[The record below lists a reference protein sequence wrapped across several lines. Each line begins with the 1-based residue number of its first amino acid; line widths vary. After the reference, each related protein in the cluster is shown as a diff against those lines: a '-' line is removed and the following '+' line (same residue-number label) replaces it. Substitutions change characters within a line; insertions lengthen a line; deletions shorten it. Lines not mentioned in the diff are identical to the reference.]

1 MADCRF
7 LPNPHW
13 IPELAPMTGQ
23 DAPVREYVL
32 SQPGARS
39 SCDHYAE
46 LLRVMLPGYEREGK
60 RFVTLAVGCTG
71 GKHRSVAI
79 ADELA
84 ARGRG
89 CCWPRRERTCRSCT
103 GISVGS
109 EQLGTGPRAVALG
122 GGHGLAAS
130 LSALRR
136 VTSDL
141 TAIVTVADDGG
152 SSGRLRREYGVLPP
166 GDLRMALAAL
176 CGDDEWGTTW
186 SKVVQHRFG
195 GDRELAGHAVGNLL
209 IVALWDLLGDTVAG
223 LDWVGRLL
231 GTGGRVLPMAA
242 VPLDIVAEV
251 VGADP
256 ARPDEIS
263 TVRGQAACASTPGQ
277 VRSITLLPP
286 DPPAV
291 PEAVRAVLEADW
303 VVFGPGSWFTSVLP
317 HLLVPELASALHVTT
332 ARRLVVLNLAPQP
345 GETEGFSPHK
355 HLEVLAGH
363 APALTVDVV
372 LADTRPPERV
382 AWPTWRRRRRCS
394 APGW

>member
-1 MADCRF
+1 VTV
-7 LPNPHW
+7 
-13 IPELAPMTGQ
+13 TG
-23 DAPVREYVL
+23 VR
-32 SQPGARS
+32 
-39 SCDHYAE
+39 
-46 LLRVMLPGYEREGK
+46 
-60 RFVTLAVGCTG
+60 T
-71 GKHRSVAI
+71 
-79 ADELA
+79 
-84 ARGRG
+84 
-89 CCWPRRERTCRSCT
+89 
-103 GISVGS
+103 
-109 EQLGTGPRAVALG
+109 VALG

-130 LSALRR
+130 LGALRR
-136 VTSDL
+136 VTDDL

-152 SSGRLRREYGVLPP
+152 SSGRLRRDYGVLPP

-176 CGDDEWGTTW
+176 CRDDEWGNTW
-186 SKVVQHRFG
+186 SRVVQHRFNEPAEDSAG
-195 GDRELAGHAVGNLL
+195 LAGHAVGNLL

-251 VGADP
+251 VGVDP
-256 ARPDEIS
+256 ARPDEVT
-263 TVRGQAACASTPGQ
+263 TVRGQAECATTPGQ

-291 PEAVRAVLEADW
+291 PEAVRAVLDADW

-317 HLLVPELASALHVTT
+317 HLLVPELAAALHGTT

-345 GETEGFSPHK
+345 GETAGFSPHK

-372 LADTRPPERV
+372 LADTKAAGTGNLADLEQAASMLGARLMMADVAAADGTPRHEPKLLAGAYAQIFREAGPTARPSWGE
-382 AWPTWRRRRRCS
+382 
-394 APGW
+394 